1 MKQLLFV
8 SMLLLSIC
16 SVFTSCS
23 KDEDSDT
30 YCWKFTLK
38 QVITASPSVS
48 GYPQTTTTSTTQCGL
63 TEAQADEA
71 VSKLTTTTTT
81 TTTSGSGYKVTVKT
95 TATKQKVAEG
105 SSDESGGGQRV
116 PTGRP

>member
-1 MKQLLFV
+1 MKKLLFV
-8 SMLLLSIC
+8 SMLLLSVSSILF
-16 SVFTSCS
+16 SSCS
-23 KDEDSDT
+23 KDEDGDT

-38 QVITASPSVS
+38 QVITASPAVS

-63 TEAQADEA
+63 TEAQADEV
-71 VSKLTTTTTT
+71 VSKLSTT

-105 SSDESGGGQRV
+105 SSDETGGGQRV